1 MTPQSIVAVLLALAV
16 LAAWLRLWLGH
27 RRDARRPRA
36 WRLAVLVLLQPL
48 LALALHA
55 TLFPPASVLAPGE
68 LTLLTEGASAGDVP
82 EAARDG
88 LVLALPEAR
97 AGGDV
102 ARVPDL
108 GTALRQHPGT
118 TRVHVVG
125 AGLVAR
131 DRDAAAPTF
140 QPDGLYFLGPVYDAK
155 WQLPTQVPGFDWL
168 PG

>member
-1 MTPQSIVAVLLALAV
+1 MTPQSIAAVLLALAV

-125 AGLVAR
+125 AGVAVAGHIAHLMSLKAF
-131 DRDAAAPTF
+131 DMT
-140 QPDGLYFLGPVYDAK
+140 QCYFGRVAITPKAVN
-155 WQLPTQVPGFDWL
+155 TRE
-168 PG
+168 

>member
-1 MTPQSIVAVLLALAV
+1 M
-16 LAAWLRLWLGH
+16 
-27 RRDARRPRA
+27 
-36 WRLAVLVLLQPL
+36 
-48 LALALHA
+48 
-55 TLFPPASVLAPGE
+55 
-68 LTLLTEGASAGDVP
+68 LTEGASAGDVP

-131 DRDAAAPTF
+131 DRDAAAHVDIAF
-140 QPDGLYFLGPVYDAK
+140 
-155 WQLPTQVPGFDWL
+155 VPAAA
-168 PG
+168 PRPSAP